1 MAKMTAKGMM
11 NPKGGKGMGTGGATK
26 DPLNKK
32 DKMGPKTMSGGKIRS
47 TTKNGK
53 Y

>member
-1 MAKMTAKGMM
+1 MKAPSAFKS
-11 NPKGGKGMGTGGATK
+11 KGGKGMGTGGATK